1 MSARHHNRGSTC
13 MRDWSRIIAL
23 GAVSL
28 LLVAGVSGCTSDRE
42 ELEQYIAQVKKRPG
56 GRIEPL
62 PEIKPYETFAY
73 NATDQRSPFSIA
85 SPAGPGGGVRPDAK
99 RNREFL
105 EQFSL
110 DTLSMVGTLKLGGRA
125 FGLVQTKDGLVHRVQ
140 PGQYMGQND
149 GKITAVSDSKIS
161 LVEIVPDGMGGYMER
176 TAAIGLTD

>member
-1 MSARHHNRGSTC
+1 MSTRYHTRGSTC
-13 MRDWSRIIAL
+13 MRDWSNIAAL

-28 LLVAGVSGCTSDRE
+28 LLLAGIGGCTTDRE
-42 ELEQYIAQVKKRPG
+42 ELEQYIAEVKKRPG

-62 PEIKPYETFAY
+62 PEIKPYESFVY
-73 NATDQRSPFSIA
+73 NAIDQRSPFSIA
-85 SPAGPGGGVRPDAK
+85 APSGVGDGVRPDTK

-110 DTLSMVGTLKLGGRA
+110 DTLSMVGTLKLGSRS
-125 FGLVQTKDGLVHRVQ
+125 FGLVQTKDGLVHRVL

-149 GKITAVSDSKIS
+149 GKITSISDSKIA

-176 TAAIGLTD
+176 PAAIGLTD